1 VSFLC
6 SGTQLKDGECV
17 LSSITNM
24 ESVKEFEVVSDNFCA
39 WERGYNWKSEIN
51 NSFCNSTHGL

>member
-1 VSFLC
+1 M
-6 SGTQLKDGECV
+6 QLKDEEWV

-39 WERGYNWKSEIN
+39 WERGCTCKSEVN